1 MRLTE
6 GVKQQAGVWNDSSK
20 EVNAGKEHTLF
31 VQYCML
37 AVNTWPQ
44 PGSRMAG
51 CQDSWAS

>member
-44 PGSRMAG
+44 PGSSMAG